1 MTQSYFAQRVRSF
14 GTTIFQEMTDL
25 ANAHDAINLGQGFP
39 DFPAPDFIKEAARE
53 AIANEIN
60 QYAPGNGRSS
70 LRRALAQKYATQ
82 YGLHFNPDT
91 DIVVTVGATEA
102 IFTTILGLIDPGDE
116 VILIEPYYDSYVP
129 AVTMAGG
136 IPRFLTLRSPDWTI
150 NADELEALFSD
161 KTKLIVLNTPHNPIG
176 KVYRRAELALLAR
189 LCQQYDVVAL
199 SDEVYEHLVY
209 DGLTHIPL
217 ATLPGMAE
225 RTITVS
231 SMGKTFSTTGWKV
244 GWAVG
249 PADLVTAVFRAHQFI
264 TYSGA
269 APLQEA
275 SAIALTYA
283 AQQNY
288 YAALL
293 TMYQHKRDFLLQ
305 SLRAA
310 GLQPITPQGSYFA
323 MVKLDQFD
331 FANDVEFCRYL
342 TTEIGVAA
350 IPPSAFYHNPD
361 DGAGLTRFA
370 FCKSDAMLAEA
381 AKRLLRLLPALPP

>member
-1 MTQSYFAQRVRSF
+1 MTVLAHRISNF
-14 GTTIFQEMTDL
+14 GTTIFQEMTEL
-25 ANAHDAINLGQGFP
+25 ANAHNAVNLGQGFP

-60 QYAPGNGRSS
+60 QYAPGNGRSH
-70 LRRALAQKYATQ
+70 LRQAISQKYETQ
-82 YGLHFNPDT
+82 YGLAFNPDT

-102 IFTTILGLIDPGDE
+102 IFAAILGLVDPDDE

-129 AVTMAGG
+129 SVTMAGG
-136 IPRFLTLRSPDWTI
+136 VPRFLTLRAPDWGI
-150 NADELEALFSD
+150 DPAELEALFSD
-161 KTKLIVLNTPHNPIG
+161 KTKLILINTPHNPIG
-176 KVYRRAELALLAR
+176 KVYTRAELELVAD
-189 LCQQYDVVAL
+189 LCQKYDVIAVT
-199 SDEVYEHLVY
+199 DEVYEHLVY
-209 DGLTHIPL
+209 DGLTHTPL

-225 RTITVS
+225 RTVTIS

-249 PADLVTAVFRAHQFI
+249 HRDLITAVFRAHQFI

-275 SAIALTYA
+275 SAIALEYA
-283 AQQNY
+283 AQSSF
-288 YAALL
+288 YAEL
-293 TMYQHKRDFLLQ
+293 TVMYQAKRDLLLN
-305 SLRAA
+305 SLREA
-310 GLQPITPQGSYFA
+310 GLETLVPQGTYFT
-323 MVKLDQFD
+323 MVKIDTLD

-350 IPPSAFYHNPD
+350 IPPSAFYQNPA

-370 FCKSDAMLAEA
+370 FCKSDAVLQEA
-381 AKRLLRLLPALPP
+381 ARRLLRLSAGKLTR